1 MSGGVGVLLSSA
13 MSNFPHDTPFSF
25 LASLSSHPHTAHSVT
40 HYLLNLHTLT
50 LELDPQQVTYD
61 EDGVVLTQSI
71 NVFSEGGAVCG
82 CGLTSRLFNVRSS
95 DCRGSA
101 DGRGTFASP
110 GRDKGNPRTYRSKVR
125 GGVLACGLLGCE
137 SVLLPHSFFAVLSW
151 CGCG

>member
-50 LELDPQQVTYD
+50 LELDRRWQVTYD

-71 NVFSEGGAVCG
+71 DVFSEGRRCV
-82 CGLTSRLFNVRSS
+82 
-95 DCRGSA
+95 
-101 DGRGTFASP
+101 
-110 GRDKGNPRTYRSKVR
+110 
-125 GGVLACGLLGCE
+125 GV
-137 SVLLPHSFFAVLSW
+137 V
-151 CGCG
+151 